1 MTKSMRPTENLHDDC
16 SVAFTANMKH
26 FLFTRALLKKI
37 KKKLLIAQV
46 VLYVRGEEAKTV
58 LDTFWYMIK
67 YLLEYG

>member
-1 MTKSMRPTENLHDDC
+1 MRPTENLHDDC

-58 LDTFWYMIK
+58 LDT
-67 YLLEYG
+67 